1 MELKEKKVSKK
12 SSIDYI
18 VIAICTYKRPNL
30 LKQAIDSILC
40 MNFKDEIK
48 TEILIIDNDPSASAK
63 EVVNKFIEKSKIKI
77 HYFVEERTGLSN
89 VRNRALFEGINLDA
103 THLAFIDDDEIADKD
118 WLVEHINFYN
128 TQQGVFVSSGP
139 TFSKFEKDYPSYIK
153 KNNVFKTVS
162 TKQHGLIREN
172 CATGNVFFPLNIVKE
187 NNIYFSQ
194 DHNFIG
200 GEDGEFFGRISK
212 AGYSIGWNTKAINY
226 EIVGEE
232 RANINWI
239 LKRKYYNGFCAALLK
254 FKENKKTLKRT
265 LYILEKVLTVFV
277 NILLSIVSIFF
288 GRSAFFNCICTTT
301 INAGKLIGAITL
313 KPMNYYQKRGES
325 NE

>member
-1 MELKEKKVSKK
+1 MDLREKKVSNKCN
-12 SSIDYI
+12 IEYV
-18 VIAICTYKRPNL
+18 VIAICTYKRPYL
-30 LKQAIDSILC
+30 LKKTLDSISS
-40 MNFKDEIK
+40 MNFPEKIK
-48 TEILIIDNDPSASAK
+48 TEILVIDNDKNASAK
-63 EVVNKFIEKSKIKI
+63 EIASEYIKKSNIKI
-77 HYFVEERTGLSN
+77 HYFIEEKVGLSN
-89 VRNRALFEGINLDA
+89 VRNRALKEAISLNS

-128 TQQGVFVSSGP
+128 TEENIFVSSGP

-162 TKQHGLIREN
+162 TKPHGLIRDN
-172 CATGNVFFPLNIVKE
+172 CATGNVFFPLNIIKE
-187 NNIYFSQ
+187 NNICFSQ

-212 AGYSIGWNTKAINY
+212 SGYPIGWNTKAINY

-232 RANINWI
+232 RANIRWI

-254 FKENKKTLKRT
+254 FKDNKKILKRT
-265 LYILEKVLTVFV
+265 LYILEKIVTVISNLLLT
-277 NILLSIVSIFF
+277 ILSIFF

-301 INAGKLIGAITL
+301 INTGKLIGAITL
-313 KPMNYYQKRGES
+313 KPMNYYQKRGET